1 VTVGDRRPPP
11 EAAPYGTPALCP
23 PARISAQCSKPKA
36 PPARRPEALT
46 LSADPATR
54 DGYDAGVK
62 KPVAVPKKWIV
73 PPSGKVWVTS
83 KLQVTTD
90 FFAALGAH
98 CERLG
103 LPHDSFRNLVTADP
117 EGRQLYHQVERG
129 ELSQPAFE
137 QRIAQLLGVQPTG
150 LIQGLLADLRPE
162 PLMAE
167 AVERTRTV
175 GIPVGVI
182 TNSWGTAPYDPY
194 TAYQLNQRF
203 DAVVISSQVGL
214 RKPEP
219 AIYRRA
225 AHELAVPTERIV
237 FVDDIAA
244 NLQPAQELGMAV
256 IHHVDPA
263 RTVRELERLLGLSDR
278 LLRRP

>member
-1 VTVGDRRPPP
+1 MTSYEGLLLDF
-11 EAAPYGTPALCP
+11 G
-23 PARISAQCSKPKA
+23 
-36 PPARRPEALT
+36 
-46 LSADPATR
+46 
-54 DGYDAGVK
+54 GV
-62 KPVAVPKKWIV
+62 
-73 PPSGKVWVTS
+73 
-83 KLQVTTD
+83 VTTD

-103 LPHDSFRNLVTADP
+103 LPHDSFRNLVTTHP
-117 EGRQLYHQVERG
+117 EGRELYHQVERG
-129 ELSQPAFE
+129 QLSQPAFE
-137 QRIAQLLGVQPTG
+137 QEIAQLLGVQPAG

-162 PLMAE
+162 PLIVE
-167 AVERTRTV
+167 AVAKARAA
-175 GIPVGVI
+175 GIRVGVI

-194 TAYQLNQRF
+194 AAYQLDQRF
-203 DAVVISSQVGL
+203 DAVVISNQVGL

-219 AIYRRA
+219 AIYRLA
-225 AHELAVPTERIV
+225 ADKLAIPLERIV

-263 RTVRELERLLGLSDR
+263 GTVWKLERLLALSDR

>member
-1 VTVGDRRPPP
+1 MTHYEGLLLDF
-11 EAAPYGTPALCP
+11 G
-23 PARISAQCSKPKA
+23 
-36 PPARRPEALT
+36 
-46 LSADPATR
+46 
-54 DGYDAGVK
+54 GV
-62 KPVAVPKKWIV
+62 
-73 PPSGKVWVTS
+73 
-83 KLQVTTD
+83 VTTD
-90 FFAALGAH
+90 FFAASGAH

-103 LPHDSFRNLVTADP
+103 LSHDSFRNLVTADP
-117 EGRQLYHQVERG
+117 QGRELYHQVERG

-137 QRIAQLLGVQPTG
+137 QKIAQLLGVQPTG

-162 PLMAE
+162 PLIAE
-167 AVERTRTV
+167 AVARTRTA
-175 GIPVGVI
+175 GIRVGVI

-194 TAYQLNQRF
+194 AAYQLDQQF

-225 AHELAVPTERIV
+225 ADELAVPPWGRIM
-237 FVDDIAA
+237 FVDDIVA
-244 NLQPAQELGMAV
+244 NLQPAHELGMAV

-263 RTVRELERLLGLSDR
+263 RTVRELERLLGLSAR

>member
-1 VTVGDRRPPP
+1 MTHYEGLLLDF
-11 EAAPYGTPALCP
+11 G
-23 PARISAQCSKPKA
+23 
-36 PPARRPEALT
+36 
-46 LSADPATR
+46 
-54 DGYDAGVK
+54 GV
-62 KPVAVPKKWIV
+62 
-73 PPSGKVWVTS
+73 
-83 KLQVTTD
+83 VTTD

-117 EGRQLYHQVERG
+117 QGRELYHQVERG

-137 QRIAQLLGVQPTG
+137 QKIAQLLGVQPTG
-150 LIQGLLADLRPE
+150 LIHGLLADLRPE
-162 PLMAE
+162 PLIAE
-167 AVERTRTV
+167 AVARTRMA
-175 GIPVGVI
+175 GIRVGVI

-194 TAYQLNQRF
+194 AAYQLDQRF

-225 AHELAVPTERIV
+225 AEELAVALERIV

-244 NLQPAQELGMAV
+244 NLQPAHELGMAV
-256 IHHVDPA
+256 IHHVDPG
-263 RTVRELERLLGLSDR
+263 RTVRDLERLLGLSAR
-278 LLRRP
+278 LQSGGHDGR

>member
-1 VTVGDRRPPP
+1 MTHYEGLLLDF
-11 EAAPYGTPALCP
+11 G
-23 PARISAQCSKPKA
+23 
-36 PPARRPEALT
+36 
-46 LSADPATR
+46 
-54 DGYDAGVK
+54 GV
-62 KPVAVPKKWIV
+62 
-73 PPSGKVWVTS
+73 
-83 KLQVTTD
+83 VTTD

-117 EGRQLYHQVERG
+117 KGRKLYHQVERG

-137 QRIAQLLGVQPTG
+137 QKIAQLLGVPPAG
-150 LIQGLLADLRPE
+150 LIQGLLADLRPD

-167 AVERTRTV
+167 AVARARTA
-175 GIPVGVI
+175 GIRVGVI

-194 TAYQLNQRF
+194 AAYQLDQRF

-219 AIYRRA
+219 AIYRLA
-225 AHELAVPTERIV
+225 ADELAVPLGGIV

-244 NLQPAQELGMAV
+244 NLQPAKELGMAV
-256 IHHVDPA
+256 IHHVDPG
-263 RTVRELERLLGLSDR
+263 RTVHDLERLLGLSDR

>member
-1 VTVGDRRPPP
+1 MTDYEGLLLDF
-11 EAAPYGTPALCP
+11 G
-23 PARISAQCSKPKA
+23 
-36 PPARRPEALT
+36 
-46 LSADPATR
+46 
-54 DGYDAGVK
+54 GV
-62 KPVAVPKKWIV
+62 
-73 PPSGKVWVTS
+73 
-83 KLQVTTD
+83 VTTD

-117 EGRQLYHQVERG
+117 KGRELYHQVERG

-137 QRIAQLLGVQPTG
+137 QKIAQLLGVQPAG

-167 AVERTRTV
+167 AVARARTA
-175 GIPVGVI
+175 GIRVGVI
-182 TNSWGTAPYDPY
+182 TNSWGTVPYDPY
-194 TAYQLNQRF
+194 AAYQLNQRF

-214 RKPEP
+214 RKPDP
-219 AIYRRA
+219 AIYRLA
-225 AHELAVPTERIV
+225 ADELAVPLEGIV

-244 NLQPAQELGMAV
+244 NLQPAKELGMAV
-256 IHHVDPA
+256 IHHVDPR
-263 RTVRELERLLGLSDR
+263 RTVHDLERLLGLSDR